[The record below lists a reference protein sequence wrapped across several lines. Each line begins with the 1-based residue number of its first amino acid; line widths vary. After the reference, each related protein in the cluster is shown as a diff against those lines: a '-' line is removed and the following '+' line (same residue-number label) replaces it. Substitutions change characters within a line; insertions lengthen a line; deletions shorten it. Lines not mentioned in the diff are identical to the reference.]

1 MEILDLKKKKKVGK
15 EGTSKD
21 KGLKMEDEGCSNISS
36 EIQTASHL
44 GVRQIDISG
53 KFRNRTL
60 AISFASLN
68 SVVFLKRDPFS
79 VEICRVYIYKRL
91 TQLVRFSSFP
101 RDLEA

>member
-1 MEILDLKKKKKVGK
+1 MDILDLEEKVGK
-15 EGTSKD
+15 ESTSKG
-21 KGLKMEDEGCSNISS
+21 KGLKMEDERCSNISS

-44 GVRQIDISG
+44 GVRQIDIPG

-68 SVVFLKRDPFS
+68 SAVFLKRDWFS

-91 TQLVRFSSFP
+91 TQVVQFRPFP
-101 RDLEA
+101 QDLEA